1 MHLMRQQVT
10 FACSQ
15 VHITCF
21 LIDIFVLSAGTSVV
35 EGLLFLF
42 FVTSL
47 KASSF
52 LLGCTVVMTVLFEIP
67 LFALSDKI
75 MKRFTTTQL
84 MVVAHLAYVLR
95 VFGYTWIPT
104 DMPYLI
110 LLLEPLHGVTY
121 ALKQMVSVTVLAK
134 VANAG
139 FKNSAQGVVTTVA
152 RLGGLTG
159 SVVGGFVLKYQG
171 PTVLYRGAGCLVLV
185 AGTLYVLSDKWC
197 GGGGGGGG
205 GGSGKEKGV
214 YVEMKEEEGDVGGG
228 SHAIAL
234 AVDDE
239 DEEGR
244 SERKME
250 REQ

>member
-1 MHLMRQQVT
+1 M
-10 FACSQ
+10 
-15 VHITCF
+15 
-21 LIDIFVLSAGTSVV
+21 
-35 EGLLFLF
+35 
-42 FVTSL
+42 
-47 KASSF
+47 
-52 LLGCTVVMTVLFEIP
+52 
-67 LFALSDKI
+67 
-75 MKRFTTTQL
+75 
-84 MVVAHLAYVLR
+84 VAHLAYVLR

-250 REQ
+250 REE